1 MQHFFVNVK
10 SQIPHPDTKHGAGI
24 YFFIDKQS
32 VNNIERNR
40 KNTAAFAQ
48 RRTPR
53 SEPAKKKNTGRR
65 FADCKISV
73 SRLSGKKFAIGQRRT
88 CRLQI
93 FSLPTANRKFAV
105 GKCAAGHRQN
115 SCLINGKIKFS
126 RWQILGS

>member
-1 MQHFFVNVK
+1 MYILRTPVYGLNMQHFFVNVK

-53 SEPAKKKNTGRR
+53 SEPAKKKTPAGDLPIAKFQLAVYPVRNLQSASGAL
-65 FADCKISV
+65 ADCKFLVCRRQIENLPSASV
-73 SRLSGKKFAIGQRRT
+73 PLAIG
-88 CRLQI
+88 
-93 FSLPTANRKFAV
+93 
-105 GKCAAGHRQN
+105 
-115 SCLINGKIKFS
+115 KIHV
-126 RWQILGS
+126 